1 MTWYKRGSYNAVCD
15 ICGFEYKSDELR
27 KNWKGLMVCR
37 SDYETRHPQEFIR
50 ARHEDT
56 SVPWSRP
63 EPADIEINVCYLW
76 ERSAYADLATADCS
90 LADNNTL
97 SYTTLLALS
106 RGTG

>member
-1 MTWYKRGSYNAVCD
+1 MTYKRGAWNAVCD

-37 SDYETRHPQEFIR
+37 EDFETRHPQDFIR

-63 EPADIEINVCYLW
+63 EPVDDEINICYVW
-76 ERSAYADLATADCS
+76 GASGYAGLAVAGCMI
-90 LADNNTL
+90 AGNNTNN
-97 SYTTLLALS
+97 ALFLQQQ
-106 RGTG
+106 RDAD

>member
-1 MTWYKRGSYNAVCD
+1 MSYYKRGTWNCVCD
-15 ICGFEYKSDELR
+15 ICGFEFKSDELR

-37 SDYETRHPQEFIR
+37 SDYETRHPQDFIR

-76 ERSAYADLATADCS
+76 ERSAYADLAAADCS

-97 SYTTLLALS
+97 SYATLLALS